1 MKESKYFQD
10 TRVDDSNPP
19 QWMEAEV
26 GRRVQVCTMGTG
38 PARIYQWIAGSGA
51 RDGKTSLTLA
61 LPQGVAN
68 PPNGRTA
75 TDGEIQTRR
84 CCGMSPVAVACG

>member
-38 PARIYQWIAGSGA
+38 PARIYQWIAGSVA
-51 RDGKTSLTLA
+51 RHGKTSLTL
-61 LPQGVAN
+61 GVAN

-75 TDGEIQTRR
+75 ADGEIQTRR
-84 CCGMSPVAVACG
+84 RCGMSPAAVAYG